1 MFLRPLSIS
10 LVLVGV
16 AVASANLHVQDY
28 DFLSVKAQI
37 PVLSKVSTGTQTE
50 FQPVGQL
57 SAIESDQW
65 TILRHPVFP
74 KYSARIK
81 QTNFCDTT
89 VKAYTGYIDFQAK
102 HLFFYFFESRNDPD
116 KDDVIFWTNGG
127 PGCSSSLG
135 LFMEL
140 GPCRVTNAT
149 EGPAFF
155 KQSWNSNANVFFVD
169 QPIGVGF
176 SYAEHGQS
184 VSTSEEA
191 ARDIA
196 AFVAIFFENFPS
208 FKGRAF
214 HMAGESYGGR
224 YIPLFASAVYDQN
237 AELVRKSLT
246 PINLTSVIIGNGI
259 TDPFTM
265 VEGYYS
271 MTCTSATVPPVLDI
285 STCIR
290 MKKALPRCKQW
301 MKGACIDQY
310 DEMNCRAAT
319 VFCSTE
325 LSDPYVATGLNYYD
339 ISRPCGDP
347 ESLCYP
353 VTRVISHFLDRPDV
367 RTALGV
373 DPQVPGNF
381 SACSATVGKAFNA
394 AQDGLHSSTEYVSAL
409 LARRVRVLIYV
420 GTYDWICNWIGNEAW
435 TRTLEWHGEKDF
447 ASLPLREWK
456 VDGHVVGK
464 TRSAHGLTF
473 ATVDGAGHMVPYDKP
488 TEALALIN
496 RWLALKEL

>member
-1 MFLRPLSIS
+1 MFLALSIS

-16 AVASANLHVQDY
+16 AIASVNLHVQDS

-37 PVLSKVSTGTQTE
+37 PMLSRVSTGAQAE

-57 SAIESDQW
+57 SAIKSDQW

-81 QTNFCDTT
+81 QTDFCDTT

-116 KDDVIFWTNGG
+116 KDDST
-127 PGCSSSLG
+127 
-135 LFMEL
+135 
-140 GPCRVTNAT
+140 
-149 EGPAFF
+149 FF

-214 HMAGESYGGR
+214 HMAGESYAGR
-224 YIPLFASAVYDQN
+224 YIPLFASAVCDQN

-259 TDPFTM
+259 TDRLTM
-265 VEGYYS
+265 IDAYYS
-271 MTCTSATVPPVLDI
+271 MTCTPATVPPVLDI

-290 MKKALPRCKQW
+290 MKNALPRCKRW
-301 MKGACIDQY
+301 FKDACIDQY
-310 DEMNCRAAT
+310 DEMNCRAAFA
-319 VFCSTE
+319 FCSAE
-325 LSDPYVATGLNYYD
+325 LRDPFTATGLNYYD

-367 RTALGV
+367 RTTLGV
-373 DPQVPGNF
+373 DPQVPENF
-381 SACSATVGKAFNA
+381 SSCSPTVGMAFSA
-394 AQDGLHSSTEYVSAL
+394 AQDRLHSSTEYVSAL
-409 LARRVRVLIYV
+409 LARRVRVLIYA

-435 TRTLEWHGEKDF
+435 TRALEWHGQKDF
-447 ASLPLREWK
+447 AALPLREWK

-473 ATVDGAGHMVPYDKP
+473 ATVDGQVPYDKP
-488 TEALALIN
+488 AEALALIN
-496 RWLALKEL
+496 RWLSLKEL